1 MKLRIET
8 DDAPKPIGA
17 YSQAVKAGDFVFVSG
32 QIPLDPKTGKLVKGG
47 AKEQA
52 ARVLDNLEAIL
63 KAAGSSMG
71 DILKLTVFLADLE
84 WFDEVNGVLSDRLSG
99 DFPAREVVEV
109 AKLPKGAGLE
119 VSAIAV
125 AARE

>member
-1 MKLRIET
+1 MKVRVET
-8 DDAPKPIGA
+8 ANAPKPIGA
-17 YSQAVKAGDFVFVSG
+17 YSQAVKAGDFVFISG
-32 QIPLDPKTGKLVKGG
+32 QIPLDPETGELVEGG

-63 KAAGSSMG
+63 KAAGSTMN

-84 WFDEVNGVLSDRLSG
+84 WFSDVNEVLTDRLGG

-109 AKLPKGAGLE
+109 ARLPKGAGLE
-119 VSAIAV
+119 VSAIA

>member
-1 MKLRIET
+1 MKVRVET
-8 DDAPKPIGA
+8 ANAPKQIGA
-17 YSQAVKAGDFVFVSG
+17 YSQAVKAGDFVFISG
-32 QIPLDPKTGKLVKGG
+32 QIPLDPETGELVEGG

-63 KAAGSSMG
+63 KAAGSTMN

-84 WFDEVNGVLSDRLSG
+84 WFSEVNGVLTDRLGG

-109 AKLPKGAGLE
+109 ARLPKGAGLE
-119 VSAIAV
+119 VSAIA